1 VSDDFQLYAVYD
13 ADGTLAGE
21 LSYLVGKLRGTRACA
36 LCDISHGWNPVGK
49 KAWRDARQGARNL
62 LWLHR
67 DEQPEVLRKVT
78 AGQLPAVVLVKADEA
93 AILIDAVALRGCAG
107 DFAAFEALLEQC
119 LAKAGM
125 AN

>member
-21 LSYLVGKLRGTRACA
+21 LSYLVGKLRGMRACA

-49 KAWRDARQGARNL
+49 KAWRDARQGARAVV
-62 LWLHR
+62 WLHR

-78 AGQLPAVVLVKADEA
+78 EGQLPAVVLVKEGEA
-93 AILIDAVALRGCAG
+93 AILLDAVALQGCAG
-107 DFAAFEALLEQC
+107 DFAAFEALLEQY
-119 LAKAGM
+119 LVRAGV